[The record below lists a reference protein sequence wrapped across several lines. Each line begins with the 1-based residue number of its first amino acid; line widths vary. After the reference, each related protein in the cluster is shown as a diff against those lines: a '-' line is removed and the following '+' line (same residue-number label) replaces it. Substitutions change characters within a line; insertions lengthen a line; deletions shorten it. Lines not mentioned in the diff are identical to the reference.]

1 MVSPNF
7 NIIGNLMLYFGK
19 NKMNQKK
26 KKLIIA
32 EVKKLI
38 VFN

>member
-26 KKLIIA
+26 KI
-32 EVKKLI
+32 
-38 VFN
+38 NNC